1 MAAPEVYRATLSAFW
16 SQGGAGDGHA
26 RRRAGSSEPSRR
38 KSPSPQAQPA
48 RSTDINPAVVA
59 VITGMTVLT
68 SGLWAAVLAGH
79 TFDNDGA
86 KGLLLFLVILT
97 FTNIGVLILTAVA
110 IRESR
115 HRRRSGRHLP
125 PSTPRAGGQASR
137 HQVSGAS
144 AEHLPQVN
152 PAQQQAAEAQRTRS
166 SGRDQRAHGNWRIQ
180 IVGST

>member
-1 MAAPEVYRATLSAFW
+1 
-16 SQGGAGDGHA
+16 
-26 RRRAGSSEPSRR
+26 
-38 KSPSPQAQPA
+38 
-48 RSTDINPAVVA
+48 

-68 SGLWAAVLAGH
+68 LGLWAAVLAGH

-97 FTNIGVLILTAVA
+97 FTNIGVLILIAAA

-115 HRRRSGRHLP
+115 HRRRSGRQLP
-125 PSTPRAGGQASR
+125 PSTPRTGGQASR
-137 HQVSGAS
+137 RQVSGAW

-152 PAQQQAAEAQRTRS
+152 PAQQHAAEAQRTRF
-166 SGRDQRAHGNWRIQ
+166 SGRDRRAHGTWRIQ